1 MDEADLL
8 KTDGT
13 YIYTISR
20 GVLSI
25 IRAYPF
31 YKARVLSK
39 IVLKL
44 NPQALFIEGN
54 YLILFGTEYISYQN
68 QRTFVHVYN
77 IKNRLN
83 PFLIK
88 DIRIEGRYFN
98 GRKTLDGFVYLIS
111 IANIQKRIKPT
122 PWYRVGEQ

>member
-1 MDEADLL
+1 ML

-31 YKARVLSK
+31 YKARVLST
-39 IVLKL
+39 IELKQH
-44 NPQALFIEGN
+44 PQALFIEGN
-54 YLILFGTEYISYQN
+54 HLILFGTEYRNYQ
-68 QRTFVHVYN
+68 QPLTFVQVYN
-77 IKNRLN
+77 IKNRLS

-98 GRKTLDGFVYLIS
+98 GRKTSNGFVYLIS
-111 IANIQKRIKPT
+111 IQNIQKRAKPT
-122 PWYRVGEQ
+122 PWYKVGST